1 MHHGNLLLDVNTSI
15 PSVSPLLA
23 HHVRG
28 LYVRLRDTLI
38 GSSRPPHVFTMV
50 INYYEPSIM
59 VWNGDN
65 LTLTYK
71 VVNVIYR

>member
-1 MHHGNLLLDVNTSI
+1 
-15 PSVSPLLA
+15 
-23 HHVRG
+23 
-28 LYVRLRDTLI
+28 
-38 GSSRPPHVFTMV
+38 VFTMV